1 MESPSSWRTIG
12 GGIEENILAIL
23 DASEARDSQDAI
35 DDSM

>member
-1 MESPSSWRTIG
+1 MESPSSRRSIG